1 MSFFSRLFGNG
12 AEDQPQPDIQ
22 FGRYTDSYKSAVQYD
37 AWDVALQ
44 KFEDEDYLESYRHF
58 FKYLRD
64 EKEENVIWH
73 EKDEQIEFEF
83 FQGSKKICGTA
94 DEKNFRAIAKIAKT
108 KSLNIGF
115 MRRLVEQNFDL
126 RYTRYALDPDDEIVI
141 IFGSPTI
148 DSSPYKLYQALK
160 ELATKADK
168 QDDLLL
174 NEFEDLLPLE
184 NQHIVPLSKEEK
196 VVKYDFINQK
206 IATVFETMDNG
217 RLSPGQYTGAMAYLI
232 LDLCYRLDFLISP
245 EGFMTDMLERVHRKY
260 FENDGKPT
268 AQKNQYMRKE
278 FQKLLDRPK
287 EDYFKEMYRVKTTFG
302 ITVPVN
308 LDKIVSFID
317 GEIGNMDWY
326 ADNRHEEVAKAIPG
340 YIVGYCLFNYAM
352 PKPIRELF
360 ELYYQIKEPIFF
372 QKLGFTNTY
381 RSKNSPTEKQ
391 IDKRAV
397 KRAFD
402 KIEKANIRTY
412 SHLNIEASKI
422 DFSSI
427 TKFSKSFLMMIR
439 ELDLRKD

>member
-22 FGRYTDSYKSAVQYD
+22 FGRYTDSYKTAKQYD
-37 AWDVALQ
+37 AWDVALE
-44 KFEDEDYLESYRHF
+44 KFEDEAYLESYRNF
-58 FKYLRD
+58 LIYLCD
-64 EKEENVIWH
+64 EKEENVTWI
-73 EKDEQIEFEF
+73 EKEGKIEFDF
-83 FQGSKKICGTA
+83 FQGSKKISGVA

-184 NQHIVPLSKEEK
+184 NQHIVPLSDEEK
-196 VVKYDFINQK
+196 EIKYQFICQK
-206 IATVFETMDNG
+206 ISSIFGIMDNG
-217 RLSPGQYTGAMAYLI
+217 RLSPGQYTGAMAYLT
-232 LDLCYRLDFLISP
+232 LDLCYRLDYLISP
-245 EGFMTDMLERVHRKY
+245 EGFMTDLFERVHRKY

-268 AQKNQYMRKE
+268 SQKNQYMRKE

-287 EDYFKEMYRVKTTFG
+287 EEYFKELYRVKTTFG

-308 LDKIVSFID
+308 LDKMVSFID

-326 ADNRHEEVAKAIPG
+326 ADNRHEEVAMAIPG
-340 YIVGYCLFNYAM
+340 YIIGYCLFNYAT

-360 ELYYQIKEPIFF
+360 ELYYQITEPAFFKE
-372 QKLGFTNTY
+372 LGFTNSY
-381 RSKNSPTEKQ
+381 QQAKGGL
-391 IDKRAV
+391 DKRAI

-402 KIEKANIRTY
+402 KIEKANKSTY
-412 SHLNIEASKI
+412 PSLRIETSKI
-422 DFSSI
+422 DFSSMP
-427 TKFSKSFLMMIR
+427 KFAKSFLMMIR
-439 ELDLRKD
+439 VLDLRKD